1 MILHTPQNTLQ
12 CKRLKTQSQ
21 KDVKDVEDVALV
33 FWFGVT
39 AISWSLVY
47 VKACCLENTLHT
59 LHIHLAVF
67 FHGLAEGDVRNPT
80 PFAFPI
86 SSTIAESSEPR

>member
-1 MILHTPQNTLQ
+1 MTLHTLQHTLK
-12 CKRLKTQSQ
+12 CKRLKTQSK
-21 KDVKDVEDVALV
+21 KDVKDVVDVALV
-33 FWFGVT
+33 FGLRRLSIWGSV
-39 AISWSLVY
+39 SVR
-47 VKACCLENTLHT
+47 ACCLENTLHT
-59 LHIHLAVF
+59 LHIHLAVC